1 LLEIERDVRGE
12 EGGSDLKS
20 SLDHRGAAA
29 ARGALRSRGGGSRG
43 ALLKEEI
50 QVDGSLQEQ

>member
-20 SLDHRGAAA
+20 SLDHRGAA